1 MPSLGPAAEEVPSAS
16 PLPEPSDVTPEAEEP
31 LPDFS
36 EVDLEPVEEKVSLP
50 APGPYRPEPIPTPEP
65 PLPLPSPPTP
75 QPEPEPEPE
84 PEEDRLVA
92 SRRAELESIQQALEE
107 ERAGMEAW
115 TRSQLA
121 EFRTKE
127 VALSERETAITTKE
141 QEVATRDQA
150 VTDRLL
156 TLEKDAARREVLRF
170 LGRVPGM
177 SEAQADVIATAFP
190 DLSSLQAADE
200 KALTQC
206 RGVTE
211 NLARAIRY
219 ELVPGEVDQE
229 QHAARLREEAQA
241 FLEDRDYDAALDC
254 YDRLLRDRPEDT
266 GTWFDRADV
275 RAVLGLGDSFLG
287 LGDTDAAEAL
297 FTQALGKNPQN
308 APIVFRKGELLER
321 KGRWGAA
328 IQYYNRA
335 IALKW
340 NLVGPWLAKGKIL
353 LDHDRAREALECF
366 DKVLTFEPD
375 TVEAW
380 AGKARAHSILGDQ
393 EAAAKALKR
402 AESLDAHHP
411 SVRAAREQASGSA
424 GPQVEPDFELPLEP
438 SPVPLEVPR
447 ADEPATE
454 AAETDARKV
463 APDCQSLVKAFEEI
477 EEEPPST
484 PKLSPTD
491 ADFQSF
497 VDSIEPD
504 QEGTQVLLQLAELA
518 LEGGDAQM
526 ALLRYEQAIAQDDR
540 SADAWTGKGVALQQL
555 ERYREALDAYDRAL
569 SLKPDHPTAQKWR
582 ETCLRHLDREA
593 AG

>member
-1 MPSLGPAAEEVPSAS
+1 LRLDPTKAGDIALKAEQLRRDGHANEAVILFQAI
-16 PLPEPSDVTPEAEEP
+16 LDV
-31 LPDFS
+31 
-36 EVDLEPVEEKVSLP
+36 
-50 APGPYRPEPIPTPEP
+50 RP
-65 PLPLPSPPTP
+65 
-75 QPEPEPEPE
+75 
-84 PEEDRLVA
+84 
-92 SRRAELESIQQALEE
+92 
-107 ERAGMEAW
+107 
-115 TRSQLA
+115 
-121 EFRTKE
+121 
-127 VALSERETAITTKE
+127 
-141 QEVATRDQA
+141 
-150 VTDRLL
+150 
-156 TLEKDAARREVLRF
+156 
-170 LGRVPGM
+170 
-177 SEAQADVIATAFP
+177 
-190 DLSSLQAADE
+190 
-200 KALTQC
+200 
-206 RGVTE
+206 
-211 NLARAIRY
+211 
-219 ELVPGEVDQE
+219 
-229 QHAARLREEAQA
+229 
-241 FLEDRDYDAALDC
+241 
-254 YDRLLRDRPEDT
+254 
-266 GTWFDRADV
+266 ADV
-275 RAVLGLGDSFLG
+275 RAVLGLGDSLLG

-353 LDHDRAREALECF
+353 LEHDRAREALECF

-454 AAETDARKV
+454 EDETDAPKV
-463 APDCQSLVKAFEEI
+463 APDFHSLIKAFEEI